1 MPNLNFSD
9 PNWLAQLASVGE
21 TWPPT
26 QRGTPAPAVT
36 GGAGGTPPWN
46 LNAPPTTGQGAYGM
60 VPGAIGL
67 PPVYQ
72 DVAGV
77 FPGLSGNIAALSK
90 NIGSDLAGELDPE
103 TIAMLQNTSAQ
114 FGIGAGTPLSPFSGA
129 RGLRQLGLTAE
140 GQRKQGAQELLS
152 ALPTIS
158 NSLTI
163 KPETQLD
170 VANRNT
176 TLGAAPDPRLAALE
190 AQRLFNEY
198 LKSLGGGSRM
208 NFPGGGG
215 GGAPQNLNAPGAN
228 LGWPAIPSVSGTQ
241 QPAAPYY
248 GGTGINWG
256 QNQASPQNLWGN
268 FSGGFPGPEGGS
280 VATPGGGGFNDWF
293 NDPSIGGGGGMF
305 GMGGGAQGT
314 GNDVANM
321 ADWFNWDPNP
331 TLPDFPEWE

>member
-1 MPNLNFSD
+1 
-9 PNWLAQLASVGE
+9 
-21 TWPPT
+21 
-26 QRGTPAPAVT
+26 
-36 GGAGGTPPWN
+36 
-46 LNAPPTTGQGAYGM
+46 M

-208 NFPGGGG
+208 SFPGGGGG
-215 GGAPQNLNAPGAN
+215 GGAPQNLNAGGLSSPWGAFPGD
-228 LGWPAIPSVSGTQ
+228 
-241 QPAAPYY
+241 QPARGGQPYVPPY
-248 GGTGINWG
+248 QGTGITWG
-256 QNQASPQNLWGN
+256 PQQGTPHDLWGN
-268 FSGGFPGPEGGS
+268 FAGGFPGPEGGS

-305 GMGGGAQGT
+305 GMGGGAQGA
-314 GNDVANM
+314 GNDVADM
-321 ADWFNWDPNP
+321 ADWFNWDTNP